1 MPLVGIPK
9 ASPVTASLEPRCTV
23 DGFGQDLTRSALR
36 AVTGYVV
43 STLDRNGV
51 IIEINDDAQAIL
63 RRPLSSLLG
72 NPHDLLYPLDERAAG
87 QPIADREMA
96 SRDGK
101 LERDAWRVRG
111 DGTEFLAQLTIDPLL
126 DEDGRVLGFGCIER
140 DITHEVSVRTSF
152 EAREQHLRSILAT
165 VPDAMIVID
174 EKGRITSFSAA
185 AERLFGFLEHE
196 LLGANI
202 SYLMPEPDR
211 SRHDQYIAHYLT
223 TGQRRIIGIGRIVVG
238 QRRDGTTFPMELS
251 VGEAGEQGSRVFTG
265 FIRDLSAKERD
276 ELEIKTLQA
285 ELVHVS
291 RISAMGTM
299 ASTLAHELNQP
310 LTAIA
315 NYLETVRDVLDG
327 QSSLPPDKLRDAVSE
342 AAEEALRAG
351 NIVRR
356 LRDFVGRGE
365 VEKTIEGLRELIEE
379 AAKLALLG
387 ARERGVRSFFTLDP
401 AASPVLVDCIQ
412 IRQVLVNLMRN
423 AVEAMV
429 DVSRREL
436 RVSTRLTPGG
446 FVEVSIADS
455 GTGIAPEIWPR
466 LFDAFV
472 SGKADG
478 MGLGLSICRTIIEA
492 HGGRIW
498 AEQPP
503 DGGTIFLFTLIH
515 ARTEDTDD

>member
-1 MPLVGIPK
+1 
-9 ASPVTASLEPRCTV
+9 
-23 DGFGQDLTRSALR
+23 
-36 AVTGYVV
+36 
-43 STLDRNGV
+43 
-51 IIEINDDAQAIL
+51 
-63 RRPLSSLLG
+63 
-72 NPHDLLYPLDERAAG
+72 
-87 QPIADREMA
+87 
-96 SRDGK
+96 
-101 LERDAWRVRG
+101 
-111 DGTEFLAQLTIDPLL
+111 
-126 DEDGRVLGFGCIER
+126 
-140 DITHEVSVRTSF
+140 
-152 EAREQHLRSILAT
+152 
-165 VPDAMIVID
+165 
-174 EKGRITSFSAA
+174 
-185 AERLFGFLEHE
+185 
-196 LLGANI
+196 
-202 SYLMPEPDR
+202 
-211 SRHDQYIAHYLT
+211 
-223 TGQRRIIGIGRIVVG
+223 
-238 QRRDGTTFPMELS
+238 
-251 VGEAGEQGSRVFTG
+251 
-265 FIRDLSAKERD
+265 
-276 ELEIKTLQA
+276 
-285 ELVHVS
+285 
-291 RISAMGTM
+291 M

-342 AAEEALRAG
+342 AAEETLRAG

-356 LRDFVGRGE
+356 LRDFIGRGE
-365 VEKTIEGLRELIEE
+365 VDKTIEGLRELIEE

-401 AASPVLVDCIQ
+401 AASPVLVDRIQ
-412 IRQVLVNLMRN
+412 IQQVLVNLMRN

-446 FVEVSIADS
+446 FVEVSIADR
-455 GTGIAPEIWPR
+455 GTGIAPEIWPW

-503 DGGTIFLFTLIH
+503 EGGTIFLFTLIH